1 MNSWNPSVKKNKYM
15 AGKTKVRPKNTKMH
29 KDWKVTISGL
39 VAVLLYLGNTGSDL
53 EMFSSDCSMLMC
65 RFKTYLF
72 CWSLLTDFRRIRN
85 MNRPIPMRR
94 MIRGMLKTNIHKL

>member
-39 VAVLLYLGNTGSDL
+39 VAVLLYLGNTGSGL
-53 EMFSSDCSMLMC
+53 ELFSSDCSMLMC
-65 RFKTYLF
+65 RFKIDL
-72 CWSLLTDFRRIRN
+72 CCCSLWTDFLRIRN

-94 MIRGMLKTNIHKL
+94 MIRGMLKINNHP